1 MVLQNLLFCYTKAM
15 RLSTQMLTHGMEIDI
30 MTKSTKAPKSAVVIK
45 APKLT
50 SAWVSVCSTSAK
62 SESEIIKAIENL
74 SATMVLESRLT
85 STEQKKFIKGLEDG
99 GKVSSFVKSSHAP
112 ALPTWSKLRALHADF
127 RALPIAKQ
135 LSTASA
141 SYDLLGSGNGEQIKT
156 LEALTKEIAT
166 MRKAKNDKAKGETP
180 KEDKPAKAPK
190 NALADMLA
198 YFTALDFSTLTEA
211 QQDTVSDI
219 HAVLEEKMI
228 NA

>member
-1 MVLQNLLFCYTKAM
+1 
-15 RLSTQMLTHGMEIDI
+15 

-156 LEALTKEIAT
+156 LDALQKEIAT
-166 MRKAKNDKAKGETP
+166 MRKAKNDKSATP

-190 NALADMLA
+190 NALADILA
-198 YFTALDFSTLTEA
+198 YFTALDFSSLDES
-211 QQDTVSDI
+211 QQDTI
-219 HAVLEEKMI
+219 AEINAVLEGKMI
-228 NA
+228 SA

>member
-1 MVLQNLLFCYTKAM
+1 
-15 RLSTQMLTHGMEIDI
+15 
-30 MTKSTKAPKSAVVIK
+30 MTKTTKTPKSAVVIK

-156 LEALTKEIAT
+156 LDALQKEIAT
-166 MRKAKNDKAKGETP
+166 MRKAKNDKSATP

-190 NALADMLA
+190 NALADILA
-198 YFTALDFSTLTEA
+198 YFTALDFATLTEA
-211 QQDTVSDI
+211 QQDAVSDI

>member
-1 MVLQNLLFCYTKAM
+1 MATK
-15 RLSTQMLTHGMEIDI
+15 T
-30 MTKSTKAPKSAVVIK
+30 TKTAKTAIVIK

-74 SATMVLESRLT
+74 SATMVLESRL
-85 STEQKKFIKGLEDG
+85 SVSDQKRFIKGLEDA

-141 SYDLLGSGNGEQIKT
+141 SYDLLGAGKGEQIKT
-156 LEALTKEIAT
+156 LDALTKEIAT
-166 MRKAKNDKAKGETP
+166 IRKAKNDKSAKSP
-180 KEDKPAKAPK
+180 KSEKSAKVAK
-190 NALADMLA
+190 DTLAEILA
-198 YFTALDFSTLTEA
+198 YFTALDFASLTET
-211 QQDTVSDI
+211 QQDQISEI
-219 HAVLEEKMI
+219 NAVLEGKMI
-228 NA
+228 SA

>member
-1 MVLQNLLFCYTKAM
+1 MA
-15 RLSTQMLTHGMEIDI
+15 
-30 MTKSTKAPKSAVVIK
+30 KSTKAPKSAVVIK

-74 SATMVLESRLT
+74 SATMVLESRL
-85 STEQKKFIKGLEDG
+85 SVAEQKKFIKGLEDA

-141 SYDLLGSGNGEQIKT
+141 SYDLVGAGKGEQIKT
-156 LEALTKEIAT
+156 LDALTKEIAT
-166 MRKAKNDKAKGETP
+166 IRKAKNDKTQTP
-180 KEDKPAKAPK
+180 KEGKTSKTPK

-198 YFTALDFSTLTEA
+198 YFTALDFSSLDESQKDLIA
-211 QQDTVSDI
+211 EI
-219 HAVLEEKMI
+219 NAVLDSKMA

>member
-1 MVLQNLLFCYTKAM
+1 MTKA
-15 RLSTQMLTHGMEIDI
+15 T
-30 MTKSTKAPKSAVVIK
+30 STKAPKNVITIK

-74 SATMVLESRLT
+74 SATMVLESRL
-85 STEQKKFIKGLEDG
+85 SVSDQKRFIKGLEDS

-141 SYDLLGSGNGEQIKT
+141 SYDLLGAGNGEQIKT
-156 LEALTKEIAT
+156 LDALQKEIAT
-166 MRKAKNDKAKGETP
+166 IRKAKNDKTP
-180 KEDKPAKAPK
+180 KTPKNDKTPKAPK
-190 NALADMLA
+190 DTLSEILA
-198 YFTALDFSTLTEA
+198 YFNALEFADLTED
-211 QQDTVSDI
+211 QQDQISEI
-219 HAVLEEKMI
+219 HAVLEGKMI
-228 NA
+228 SA

>member
-1 MVLQNLLFCYTKAM
+1 MAT
-15 RLSTQMLTHGMEIDI
+15 T
-30 MTKSTKAPKSAVVIK
+30 STKKKSSSSVTIK

-74 SATMVLESRLT
+74 SATMVLESRL
-85 STEQKKFIKGLEDG
+85 SVNDQKRFIKGLEDS

-141 SYDLLGSGNGEQIKT
+141 SYDLLGAGNGEQIKT
-156 LEALTKEIAT
+156 LDALQKEIAT
-166 MRKAKNDKAKGETP
+166 VRKAKHDKAKTETP
-180 KEDKPAKAPK
+180 KSAKVAK
-190 NALADMLA
+190 DTLADVLA
-198 YFTALDFSTLTEA
+198 YFTALDFSSLSET
-211 QQDTVSDI
+211 QQDQIAEI
-219 HAVLEEKMI
+219 HAVLEGKMI
-228 NA
+228 SA

>member
-1 MVLQNLLFCYTKAM
+1 
-15 RLSTQMLTHGMEIDI
+15 
-30 MTKSTKAPKSAVVIK
+30 MTKSTKAPKSVVTIK

-74 SATMVLESRLT
+74 SATMVLESRL
-85 STEQKKFIKGLEDG
+85 SVTEQKKFIKGLEDA

-141 SYDLLGSGNGEQIKT
+141 SYDLLGAGNGEQIKT
-156 LEALTKEIAT
+156 LDALTKEIAT
-166 MRKAKNDKAKGETP
+166 VRKAKNDKAQTP
-180 KEDKPAKAPK
+180 KSDKPAKAPK
-190 NALADMLA
+190 NALADILA
-198 YFTALDFSTLTEA
+198 YFTALDYSTLTQA

>member
-1 MVLQNLLFCYTKAM
+1 
-15 RLSTQMLTHGMEIDI
+15 
-30 MTKSTKAPKSAVVIK
+30 MTTATAKKTAKNTIVIK

-74 SATMVLESRLT
+74 SATMVLESRL
-85 STEQKKFIKGLEDG
+85 SVNDQKKFIKGLEDS

-141 SYDLLGSGNGEQIKT
+141 SYDLLGAGNGEQIKS
-156 LEALTKEIAT
+156 LDALQKEIAT
-166 MRKAKNDKAKGETP
+166 VRKNKNDKSAKAPKGE
-180 KEDKPAKAPK
+180 KSAKAPK
-190 NALADMLA
+190 NTLKEILA
-198 YFTALDFSTLTEA
+198 YLTALDFVSVTEEDEGLIA
-211 QQDTVSDI
+211 EI
-219 HAVLEEKMI
+219 HATLEYKMQ

>member
-1 MVLQNLLFCYTKAM
+1 
-15 RLSTQMLTHGMEIDI
+15 
-30 MTKSTKAPKSAVVIK
+30 MTKSTKAPKSTVTIK

-74 SATMVLESRLT
+74 SATMVLESRL
-85 STEQKKFIKGLEDG
+85 SVSEQKKFIKGLEDS

-141 SYDLLGSGNGEQIKT
+141 SYDLLGSGVGEQIKT
-156 LEALTKEIAT
+156 LDALQKEIAT
-166 MRKAKNDKAKGETP
+166 VRKAKNGKS
-180 KEDKPAKAPK
+180 AKAPK
-190 NALADMLA
+190 EAKAKAPKDTLADILA
-198 YFTALDFSTLTEA
+198 YFTALNFDELSEA
-211 QQDTVSDI
+211 QLDQIAEI
-219 HAVLEEKMI
+219 HAQIESKVGAM
-228 NA
+228 A

>member
-1 MVLQNLLFCYTKAM
+1 MATATAK
-15 RLSTQMLTHGMEIDI
+15 
-30 MTKSTKAPKSAVVIK
+30 KAPKSAIVIK

-74 SATMVLESRLT
+74 SATMVLESRLSVT
-85 STEQKKFIKGLEDG
+85 DQKRFIKGLEDS

-141 SYDLLGSGNGEQIKT
+141 SYDLLGAGNGEQIKT
-156 LEALTKEIAT
+156 LDALTKEIAT
-166 MRKAKNDKAKGETP
+166 VRKAKNDKSAKSP
-180 KEDKPAKAPK
+180 KSEKSAKAPK
-190 NALADMLA
+190 DTLADVLA
-198 YFTALDFSTLTEA
+198 YFTALDFETLTES
-211 QQDTVSDI
+211 QLDTIAEI
-219 HAVLEEKMI
+219 HAQIESKVGAM
-228 NA
+228 A